1 MVGEILLLDDI
12 IKTLNLVEI
21 SDVEWY
27 LTRVAVHLSAIVG
40 NGVVPLNRQ
49 QSHSKVIEK
58 CPQLVVD
65 VAPNFTK
72 ILSW

>member
-1 MVGEILLLDDI
+1 MGEILLLDDI

-27 LTRVAVHLSAIVG
+27 LIRVAVHLSAIVR

-49 QSHSKVIEK
+49 QSHSKV
-58 CPQLVVD
+58 PT
-65 VAPNFTK
+65 AGG
-72 ILSW
+72 